1 MYTKC
6 QQTMVPLI
14 KTLHKRINSIQQQI
28 QQLIWL
34 DSLHTYDIY
43 FFRFV
48 VDPDSWDFIIKFV
61 KFSFSLH
68 NDIIATLLCLVVG
81 GVGGG
86 GRGGVSSMSSWK
98 VVLQK
103 TNMILLINGVDW

>member
-1 MYTKC
+1 
-6 QQTMVPLI
+6 MVPLI
-14 KTLHKRINSIQQQI
+14 KTLDKRINSIQQQI

-43 FFRFV
+43 FFIFV

-68 NDIIATLLCLVVG
+68 NDIIATLLCLVKFYEQLEGSTSENKHDITNKWG
-81 GVGGG
+81 GLVE
-86 GRGGVSSMSSWK
+86 RKITFRKSRRWK
-98 VVLQK
+98 YGL
-103 TNMILLINGVDW
+103 GWE